1 MSRRLVLDDGRS
13 QRELVLRERMT
24 VGRDPG
30 CDISDSDPRLSRRH
44 AEFLATATGL
54 VVRDLES
61 RNGVRVNGRTVPE
74 ATLSPG
80 DLVEIAHLRVRFLD
94 DSPAE
99 PAGVALPTTSP
110 APVEGVQ
117 VREGFEDDRTRVLQ
131 VPQLSATVSGPIVI
145 QREPPAPPAV
155 APAAPPVRDAG
166 DVAISALEGTVRIAV
181 PRNTALARNLAPR
194 PRLGVQDL
202 MSTGWGLRVLGQGAV
217 LAGIVF
223 LMVTLP
229 TINWL
234 TSVAGPIGT
243 GLLVRML
250 AAPLLASLFLGLIV
264 ASLIARTTARGLER
278 DDHT

>member
-44 AEFLATATGL
+44 AEFLATANGL

-131 VPQLSATVSGPIVI
+131 VPQLSATVSGPH
-145 QREPPAPPAV
+145 RHSARAASLPAV
-155 APAAPPVRDAG
+155 APV
-166 DVAISALEGTVRIAV
+166 V
-181 PRNTALARNLAPR
+181 P
-194 PRLGVQDL
+194 
-202 MSTGWGLRVLGQGAV
+202 GA
-217 LAGIVF
+217 
-223 LMVTLP
+223 
-229 TINWL
+229 
-234 TSVAGPIGT
+234 
-243 GLLVRML
+243 
-250 AAPLLASLFLGLIV
+250 
-264 ASLIARTTARGLER
+264 
-278 DDHT
+278 

>member
-24 VGRDPG
+24 VGRNPG

-44 AEFLATATGL
+44 AEFLATASGL

-110 APVEGVQ
+110 APVGATRCGERIERRSHARAASAEAVG
-117 VREGFEDDRTRVLQ
+117 DRFR
-131 VPQLSATVSGPIVI
+131 PH
-145 QREPPAPPAV
+145 RHPARAGASPGGRAGR
-155 APAAPPVRDAG
+155 PPVRDAG

-181 PRNTALARNLAPR
+181 PRNAALKRNLTPR

-202 MSTGWGLRVLGQGAV
+202 MTTGWGLRVLGQGAV

-223 LMVTLP
+223 LMITLP
-229 TINWL
+229 TINWA
-234 TSVAGPIGT
+234 TSVAGPIDT

-278 DDHT
+278 DDDT